1 MTCGRWN
8 PGMWGF
14 APVLTRLG
22 RDMGFVPFVIGS
34 CVVLYVASVLADFQP
49 GSGIFSLFSPSALGL
64 FVFGGSGQVPVFEY
78 GRWWTVL
85 AASWLHVNLI
95 HILVNMMSVRNV
107 APIVGE
113 FYGASRMIIIYV
125 VGGIAGFLT
134 SSLWGRYLGIYFS
147 SVPFL
152 QGALLTAGASA
163 SIAGLIG
170 AVFYYGH
177 RTGSRHVSDQARM
190 WIMSFLFMGFLFPRI
205 DNFAHLGGLAGGYVC
220 AKFLDPLVPE
230 RLDHFLIAIVLL
242 VLSAIAVLVSV
253 ILGWQFFSQ
262 PA

>member
-1 MTCGRWN
+1 MPLHRQQPAADVSGLAFRS
-8 PGMWGF
+8 
-14 APVLTRLG
+14 AVLHSYLG
-22 RDMGFVPFVIGS
+22 N
-34 CVVLYVASVLADFQP
+34 
-49 GSGIFSLFSPSALGL
+49 
-64 FVFGGSGQVPVFEY
+64 
-78 GRWWTVL
+78 
-85 AASWLHVNLI
+85 WLL
-95 HILVNMMSVRNV
+95 
-107 APIVGE
+107 P
-113 FYGASRMIIIYV
+113 

-152 QGALLTAGASA
+152 QGALMTAGASA

-242 VLSAIAVLVSV
+242 VLSAIAVLASV